1 LPTDEDVLP
10 DKSNRPNPDGRP
22 MNIPNILTIA
32 RILLSPVFMVLIIFE
47 NFYARMAATIV
58 FIIAALTDLA
68 DGYYARKLGH
78 PTGFGRFMDPLAD
91 KILVS
96 TAFLSFVSLG
106 YARAWMVIIIIVRE
120 FLITGLRSMAAY
132 RGMVISQSILA
143 KWKTVSQ
150 MLAIAVIL
158 VYANAEPLIAQSNPG
173 VPVWIMPWTGWQCS
187 LFDLILAVP
196 LVLTL
201 WTGIDYLLKSGGL
214 LKGMLG

>member
-1 LPTDEDVLP
+1 
-10 DKSNRPNPDGRP
+10 
-22 MNIPNILTIA
+22 MNIPNLLTVA

-47 NFYARMAATIV
+47 NFYARTAATIV

-106 YARAWMVIIIIVRE
+106 YARGWMVMAIIIRE

-132 RGMVISQSILA
+132 RGMVISPSILA

-150 MLAIAVIL
+150 MMAIAIIL
-158 VYANAEPLIAQSNPG
+158 VYANVEPLFSSG
-173 VPVWIMPWTGWQCS
+173 GSGMPVWSLPGTGWRCT
-187 LFDLILAVP
+187 LFDMILIVP

>member
-1 LPTDEDVLP
+1 
-10 DKSNRPNPDGRP
+10 
-22 MNIPNILTIA
+22 MNIPNLLTIA

-47 NFYARMAATIV
+47 NFYARTAATVV

-106 YARAWMVIIIIVRE
+106 YARGWMVMIIIARE

-132 RGMVISQSILA
+132 RGMVISPSILA

-150 MLAIAVIL
+150 MLAIAIIL
-158 VYANAEPLIAQSNPG
+158 VYANVEPLISHSGPG
-173 VPVWIMPWTGWQCS
+173 IPSWIMPGTGWHYN
-187 LFDLILAVP
+187 LFDMILALP
-196 LVLTL
+196 LILTL
-201 WTGIDYLLKSGGL
+201 WTGIDYLFKSGGL
-214 LKGMLG
+214 LKGVLG